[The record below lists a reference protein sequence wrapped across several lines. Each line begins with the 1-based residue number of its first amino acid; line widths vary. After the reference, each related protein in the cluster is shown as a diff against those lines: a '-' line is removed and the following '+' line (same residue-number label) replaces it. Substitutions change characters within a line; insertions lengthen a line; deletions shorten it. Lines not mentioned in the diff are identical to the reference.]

1 MNLIATNPIDLGRRE
16 HRLISC
22 GFAGDEIDFS
32 CKSSKFSR
40 LEVKEELQLTN
51 PIATTAPL
59 QYVYLHQCDA
69 GTISRYRAWAE
80 WLSECRTRAI
90 LGELIP
96 MEGNDPTPALTRA
109 SVHDW
114 QVLIYEPP
122 GYTRPACGEVRP

>member
-1 MNLIATNPIDLGRRE
+1 MNLIASNPINLGRVE

-59 QYVYLHQCDA
+59 QYVYLHQSDA

-80 WLSECRTRAI
+80 WLSEGRTRAI
-90 LGELIP
+90 GGELIP
-96 MEGNDPTPALTRA
+96 MEGNDPTQALARA

-122 GYTRPACGEVRP
+122 GYVHPASGGVRP

>member
-1 MNLIATNPIDLGRRE
+1 MNLIASNPINLGRVE

-40 LEVKEELQLTN
+40 LEVKEDSPLTN
-51 PIATTAPL
+51 PTPTAAAL

-69 GTISRYRAWAE
+69 GMITRYRAWAE
-80 WLSECRTRAI
+80 WLSEGRTRAI
-90 LGELIP
+90 VGELVP
-96 MEGNDPTPALTRA
+96 MDGNDPIQALARA

-122 GYTRPACGEVRP
+122 GYVHPASGGVQP

>member
-1 MNLIATNPIDLGRRE
+1 MNLIATNPMELGRGE
-16 HRLISC
+16 HRLIPC
-22 GFAGDEIDFS
+22 GFACGDVDIS

-59 QYVYLHQCDA
+59 QYVYLHQSDA
-69 GTISRYRAWAE
+69 GTISRYRTWAE
-80 WLSECRTRAI
+80 WLSEGRTRA
-90 LGELIP
+90 LGGELIP

-122 GYTRPACGEVRP
+122 GYTRPACGEVQP

>member
-1 MNLIATNPIDLGRRE
+1 MNLIASNPINLGRVE

-69 GTISRYRAWAE
+69 GVIPRYRAWAE
-80 WLSECRTRAI
+80 WLSRGRTRAI
-90 LGELIP
+90 VGELVP
-96 MEGNDPTPALTRA
+96 MDGNDLIQALARA
-109 SVHDW
+109 SAHDW

-122 GYTRPACGEVRP
+122 GYVHPASGGVQP

>member
-1 MNLIATNPIDLGRRE
+1 MNLIASNPINLGRVE

-40 LEVKEELQLTN
+40 LEVKEDSPLNN
-51 PIATTAPL
+51 PIQTTAAL
-59 QYVYLHQCDA
+59 QYVYLHQSDA
-69 GTISRYRAWAE
+69 GTIPRYRAWVE
-80 WLSECRTRAI
+80 WLSEGRMLAI
-90 LGELIP
+90 VGELIP
-96 MEGNDPTPALTRA
+96 MEGNDPILALARA

-122 GYTRPACGEVRP
+122 GFTRPACGEVRP